1 MGSGFERMEGCV
13 CGGIEFRYRVHL
25 DLPDFKFVPLMF
37 VTLGLGTQIP
47 ILRTILHGLG
57 TQTQGYKP

>member
-1 MGSGFERMEGCV
+1 MWAQGSRGWEGAFLE
-13 CGGIEFRYRVHL
+13 GIGFRYRVHL

-47 ILRTILHGLG
+47 I
-57 TQTQGYKP
+57 Y